1 MRYLFF
7 WDIAQR
13 WLLVSYRR
21 FGPILTLKM
30 GRICCPET
38 LVTNYDSWL
47 RNTPEGWRP
56 QYIVCGFS
64 IQRYKKKKVW
74 VGDELRN
81 DWLNELIIQSMT
93 NWMNEPMNDWLYW
106 FLIEW
111 VNVFLPRWLTADR
124 LSKCLLGRLI
134 IWLNGWINDFVTDW
148 IIVGLSDRVNTL
160 LGHSPSD
167 N

>member
-93 NWMNEPMNDWLYW
+93 NWMNESFNQWLIEWMNQWMIDCTDFWSNELMSSYPDDWLQTDWVNVSLADWLYDSMVESMT
-106 FLIEW
+106 LS
-111 VNVFLPRWLTADR
+111 LTEL
-124 LSKCLLGRLI
+124 LSA
-134 IWLNGWINDFVTDW
+134 
-148 IIVGLSDRVNTL
+148 
-160 LGHSPSD
+160 
-167 N
+167 